1 MIRTV
6 TWWGKSVHHANCASI
21 SRSMHQTRFG
31 VRHWL
36 SPIRTAVHFAADKV
50 SLCTTNQQRVIT
62 IACAMQ
68 NMSVIP
74 RPQCVC
80 VCVRRWTPHT
90 QFCYSRIFSNLLLCF
105 TWTTAY
111 CWLTLMLSRTIRR
124 LCCQPTLCC
133 AVWTFAICRCLIH
146 RSSPSKWISFS
157 FSHTRTAVATGHC
170 LPRLI
175 TPIDLALERNNISN
189 IE

>member
-1 MIRTV
+1 MIRTA
-6 TWWGKSVHHANCASI
+6 TRWGKSVHHANCASI

-80 VCVRRWTPHT
+80 VCVWEGGHRTPNSATAEYFLIYCFVSLEQRHTVGWRW
-90 QFCYSRIFSNLLLCF
+90 CF
-105 TWTTAY
+105 PAPSGAY
-111 CWLTLMLSRTIRR
+111 VVSR
-124 LCCQPTLCC
+124 LCAVLCGRLP
-133 AVWTFAICRCLIH
+133 F
-146 RSSPSKWISFS
+146 
-157 FSHTRTAVATGHC
+157 AVASFIAQVPRNEYHFHFLTPAQPLPQGIAC
-170 LPRLI
+170 LVW
-175 TPIDLALERNNISN
+175 
-189 IE
+189 